1 MTGSKTRYYL
11 KIISLICFSNLLW
24 GGNTGK
30 IVGHIADRT
39 TNEPLFAANIVVLG
53 TEWGTASDENGGFF
67 INNIPPGTYTVR
79 ATMIGYRG
87 QDISGVIIHSDL
99 TTELEFA
106 LEISAIDG
114 EIVTVLA
121 ERPLVEKDIT
131 GKRSSLTGDDI
142 AEKVPVGSVTEAL
155 STQAGFVEDEAGALH
170 LRGGRTG
177 EVSYYV
183 DGILVKDPIGGGMGT
198 GIDINS
204 VSELAVLTGSFN
216 AEYGEAMSGIVNV
229 TTKDGGNKLAGKLQ
243 FESDM
248 INDSPYHTK
257 DWMLES
263 DLVDGLSEAEK
274 LEYLD
279 AVRYYTSEDDTIGI
293 SQYKH
298 VSVLDHPYVED
309 KILIPVT
316 GKISGNLSGPVPL
329 LKSFNFFLSGFHE
342 NHDSYL
348 PHGFRIENQLLGKLT
363 YKLNQKTKISF
374 NSQYTSRY
382 STGNEHYYK
391 YIPPETNDPIDSL
404 NYNARLLGREDLT
417 TVITNR
423 QVITLS
429 QSLSSKTFYTL
440 NLQRLHRNSNQ
451 EIPGV
456 NVPYD
461 PDTGALLDTVT
472 SEYVKLTYIFGTES
486 NFRGGDARDWYQE
499 ETTTWNAKGDLT
511 SQVNSMHQV
520 KTGFDVKQHD
530 LSRHALRDP
539 WPGAFRHRR
548 EFYDRDPREFA
559 FYIQDKMELDFMV
572 LNIGLRFDALE
583 VNDSSFAD
591 PGDIQE
597 VVAIDNGDGTVSHV
611 FQFREIKEVPL
622 RYHLSPRIGL
632 AHPVTELL
640 VFHFSYGHFFQNPDY
655 YHLYRNDNSLINLE
669 ESDVI
674 IGNPGLKPQKTVAF
688 EFGGKYQVSDN
699 TAMDLSLFYKD
710 ITDLTAT
717 KYYSRSPYSYTIYIN
732 EDYGRIK
739 GFDISIIRRQNRYL
753 SANAHYTY
761 SVARGSGSDPLSG
774 YAYSEEEAHLR
785 PKRDYYL
792 DFDRTHDF
800 SANVDLRLPDNFR
813 YQALANVGVNLLF
826 QLASGLPYTPTYD
839 GALSIEVN
847 SERKGWTNTLDLRID
862 KRIKIRDDYLVVY
875 LKGTNLFDRLNTRYI
890 WSATGEPWDAGPTDT
905 RSRDRQTNPANVGPR
920 RDIRLG
926 LYFKFN

>member
-1 MTGSKTRYYL
+1 MAGNKTSYYL
-11 KIISLICFSNLLW
+11 KIFSLICFSNLLL

-30 IVGHIADRT
+30 IVGRIMDKT
-39 TNEPLFAANIVVLG
+39 SGEPLFAANIVVLG
-53 TEWGTASDENGGFF
+53 TEWGTASDESGRFF

-87 QDISGVIIHSDL
+87 QDISGVIIRSDL
-99 TTELEFA
+99 TTELGFQ
-106 LEISAIDG
+106 LEISVIDG

-155 STQAGFVEDEAGALH
+155 STQAGFVEDESGDLH

-183 DGILVKDPIGGGMGT
+183 DGILVKDPIGGGMGS

-229 TTKDGGNKLAGKLQ
+229 TTKDGGKSISGKFQ

-248 INDSPYHTK
+248 INDSPYHIK

-274 LEYLD
+274 QDYLD
-279 AVRYYTSEDDTIGI
+279 AVRYYTSEEDTVGI
-293 SQYKH
+293 SQYEH
-298 VSVLDHPYVED
+298 ISVLDHELAED
-309 KILIPVT
+309 KILIPIK
-316 GKISGNLSGPVPL
+316 GKFSGSLSGPLPYL
-329 LKSFNFFLSGFHE
+329 SKFSFFLSGFHE

-348 PHGFRIENQLLGKLT
+348 PHGFRVENQLFGKLT
-363 YKLNQKTKISF
+363 YKLSQKTKLAF
-374 NSQYTSRY
+374 NSQFTSRY
-382 STGNEHYYK
+382 STGNSHYYK
-391 YIPPETNDPIDSL
+391 YITPETNNPVDSL
-404 NYNARLLGREDLT
+404 NYNSRLQGHEDLT
-417 TVITNR
+417 SVITNR
-423 QVITLS
+423 QVFTLS
-429 QSLSSKTFYTL
+429 QTLSPTTFYTL
-440 NLQRLHRNSNQ
+440 NIQRLQRTLDQN
-451 EIPGV
+451 IPGLDV
-456 NVPYD
+456 AYD
-461 PDTGALLDTVT
+461 PVTGALLDTVAT
-472 SEYVKLTYIFGTES
+472 EYVKVQYIFGTES
-486 NFRGGDARDWYQE
+486 NFRGGDARDWYRE

-511 SQVNSMHQV
+511 SQVNSAHQV

-530 LSRHALRDP
+530 LFRHALRDP
-539 WPGAFRHRR
+539 WPGAFRHRVEYYNR
-548 EFYDRDPREFA
+548 NPREYA

-583 VNDSSFAD
+583 VNDSCFAD

-597 VVAIDNGDGTVSHV
+597 VVAVDNGDGTVSHV
-611 FQFREIKEVPL
+611 FQFKELKEVPL
-622 RYHLSPRIGL
+622 RYHISPRIGL

-674 IGNPGLKPQKTVAF
+674 IGNPGLKPQKTIAF
-688 EFGGKYQVSDN
+688 EVGGKYQVSQN
-699 TAMDLSLFYKD
+699 TALDFSWFYKD

-732 EDYGRIK
+732 EDYARIK
-739 GFDISIIRRQNRYL
+739 GFDISIIRRYSKYI

-761 SVARGSGSDPLSG
+761 SVAQGSGSDPLSG
-774 YAYSEEEAHLR
+774 YAYREEESNLR
-785 PKRDYYL
+785 PKREYYL

-800 SANVDLRLPDNFR
+800 SANVDLRLPENFR
-813 YQALANVGVNLLF
+813 YRPLANFGINLLF
-826 QLASGLPYTPTYD
+826 QMASGLPYTPTYD
-839 GALSIEVN
+839 GALSIEEN
-847 SERKGWTNTLDLRID
+847 SERKGWTNTLDIRID
-862 KRIKIRDDYLVVY
+862 KRISIGDNQLVVF
-875 LKGTNLFDRLNTRYI
+875 LKGTNILDRLNTRYV
-890 WSATGEPWDAGPTDT
+890 WSATGDPWDAGPTDT
-905 RSRDRQTNPANVGPR
+905 RSLDRQTNPANVGPR

-926 LYFKFN
+926 MYFKFN